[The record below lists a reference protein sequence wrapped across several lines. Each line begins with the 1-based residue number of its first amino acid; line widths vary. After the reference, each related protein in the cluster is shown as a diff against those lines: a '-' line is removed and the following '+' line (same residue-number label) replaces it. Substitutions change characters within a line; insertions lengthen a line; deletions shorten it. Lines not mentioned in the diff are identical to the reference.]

1 MSAFVLRDPEG
12 PPAVAA
18 AAAAARNRSRLE
30 LFMAAVLFGLV
41 AVLTRR
47 AALGGF
53 GAGQLATLR
62 FSVGALASVAYFA
75 ARKGSFVGAR
85 RMPLVVRGLAGGV
98 AVVLYFV
105 SLALIPAGEAT
116 LLNNLYPVLTTVL
129 AIFTL
134 GERPTIHLAGALA
147 LTTVGVV
154 LVLGGDGLHM
164 GFGWGE
170 LAGLLS
176 SLFGAVAVAAIRAA
190 RLPGGDRPAANTV
203 TVFFALTMG
212 GLIVAWPF
220 ALQAWPTSGPLW
232 GLALGAA
239 FASLGAQLL
248 MTHALG
254 FLAIPE
260 ASIWQQLAPVMS
272 FLWGAVLLA
281 EPVSGATMAGVAT
294 AGLGVVYGAVL
305 GRRSKQSL

>member
-1 MSAFVLRDPEG
+1 MSTVVLHEPET
-12 PPAVAA
+12 PRVVAA
-18 AAAAARNRSRLE
+18 ASAGARNRSRVE
-30 LFMAAVLFGLV
+30 LFVAAVLFGLV

-53 GAGQLATLR
+53 SAGQLATLR
-62 FSVGALASVAYFA
+62 FAVGALASVAYFA
-75 ARKGSFVGAR
+75 ARPGSFVGAR

-134 GERPTIHLAGALA
+134 GERPTIHLVGALV
-147 LTTVGVV
+147 LTTIGVV
-154 LVLGGDGLHM
+154 LVLGGDELHL
-164 GFGWGE
+164 GFAGASSRACCRASSAPSRSQPSAPRGCRWRSSRRQHGH
-170 LAGLLS
+170 GLLRAHD
-176 SLFGAVAVAAIRAA
+176 GRADRRVAVRAA
-190 RLPGGDRPAANTV
+190 SVADRGCAVGARARRRLRVPRCATLDD
-203 TVFFALTMG
+203 
-212 GLIVAWPF
+212 
-220 ALQAWPTSGPLW
+220 
-232 GLALGAA
+232 
-239 FASLGAQLL
+239 
-248 MTHALG
+248 HALG

-272 FLWGAVLLA
+272 FLWGAALLT
-281 EPVSGATMAGVAT
+281 EPVSAATMAGVAT

-305 GRRSKQSL
+305 GRRSKHSL

>member
-1 MSAFVLRDPEG
+1 VL
-12 PPAVAA
+12 V
-18 AAAAARNRSRLE
+18 
-30 LFMAAVLFGLV
+30 
-41 AVLTRR
+41 
-47 AALGGF
+47 
-53 GAGQLATLR
+53 
-62 FSVGALASVAYFA
+62 
-75 ARKGSFVGAR
+75 
-85 RMPLVVRGLAGGV
+85 
-98 AVVLYFV
+98 
-105 SLALIPAGEAT
+105 
-116 LLNNLYPVLTTVL
+116 
-129 AIFTL
+129 IFTL
-134 GERPTIHLAGALA
+134 GERPTLHLAGALV

-154 LVLGGDGLHM
+154 LVLGGGELHLGL
-164 GFGWGE
+164 GWGE

-176 SLFGAVAVAAIRAA
+176 SVFGAAAVAAIRAA

-203 TVFFALTMG
+203 TVFFALTVG

-220 ALQAWPTSGPLW
+220 ALQAWPTAAALW

-239 FASLGAQLL
+239 VASLGAQLL

-281 EPVSGATMAGVAT
+281 EPVRAATIAGVAT

-305 GRRSKQSL
+305 GRGEKPRL